1 VENPDFKARFSGDNP
16 VKKIT
21 AKIRTNKVQ
30 KTKDALFKCGIPSFT
45 VRGVIGHRKRKG
57 LRFEFDPPLQGP
69 KQKEAGNYI
78 RFVPKRI
85 FNIVVDE
92 ASVNEVVQK
101 IIEVNHI
108 EEWKVR
114 DLKPDFRRTIP

>member
-1 VENPDFKARFSGDNP
+1 MKE
-16 VKKIT
+16 IT

-30 KTKDALFKCGIPSFT
+30 KTKDALLECGIPSFT
-45 VRGVIGHRKRKG
+45 VRRVLGHRKRKG
-57 LRFEFDPPLQGP
+57 LHFEFDPPLQDP
-69 KQKEAGNYI
+69 KKQEAGNGI

-92 ASVNEVVQK
+92 ANVNEVILK